1 MQAIVDFFTG
11 LFNIIVSLVEF
22 VISFIGDIVYVI
34 ELTAVFVGNIPN
46 YFGWLPSAFVSII
59 ISIFSIVVIYKILGR
74 EG

>member
-1 MQAIVDFFTG
+1 MQAIIDFFTG
-11 LFNIIVSLVEF
+11 LFDIIVSLVEF

-59 ISIFSIVVIYKILGR
+59 ISIFSVVVIYKILGR

>member
-11 LFNIIVSLVEF
+11 LFDIVVSLVEF

-34 ELTAVFVGNIPN
+34 ELTGVFVSNIPS
-46 YFGWLPSAFVSII
+46 YFAWMPSVYVTII
-59 ISIFSIVVIYKILGR
+59 VSIFSVVVIYKILGR